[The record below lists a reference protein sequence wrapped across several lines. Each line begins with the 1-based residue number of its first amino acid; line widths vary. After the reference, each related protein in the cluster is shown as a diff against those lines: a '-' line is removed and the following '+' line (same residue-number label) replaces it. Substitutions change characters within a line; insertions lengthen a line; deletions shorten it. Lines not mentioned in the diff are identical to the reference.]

1 MSREAAL
8 LVIMAVAVGLLVLAA
23 VGWWRRMRRDR
34 ALEPPVGEIPA
45 GALERDRFAVLYVAT
60 TRPDQPLERLA
71 IRGMGFRSAAE
82 VILTDRGIALELA
95 GERPLF
101 LARGRLLAV
110 DQSTVAIDR
119 VVEKDGLVRLTW
131 RISDGT
137 VVDTYL
143 RPKDSSARALADAL
157 GASITSTGADA

>member
-1 MSREAAL
+1 MHSSRRWGRSPPGRWSATASRFCTSRPRAP
-8 LVIMAVAVGLLVLAA
+8 ISRWSAWPSG
-23 VGWWRRMRRDR
+23 GWD
-34 ALEPPVGEIPA
+34 
-45 GALERDRFAVLYVAT
+45 
-60 TRPDQPLERLA
+60 
-71 IRGMGFRSAAE
+71 SAE

-131 RISDGT
+131 RISDDT

-143 RPKDSSARALADAL
+143 RPQDSSARALADAL

>member
-23 VGWWRRMRRDR
+23 VGWWRRTRRDR

-45 GALERDRFAVLYVAT
+45 GAMERDRFAVLYVAT

-95 GERPLF
+95 GAVAALF
-101 LARGRLLAV
+101 EELNGM
-110 DQSTVAIDR
+110 
-119 VVEKDGLVRLTW
+119 ENH
-131 RISDGT
+131 
-137 VVDTYL
+137 
-143 RPKDSSARALADAL
+143 
-157 GASITSTGADA
+157 GAHGAFQASGQ